1 MIEVVDGKKERRA
14 ERQGRFLKYFLGG
27 RGSCEAR
34 REETQGSRGSQ
45 RFTVTKKVRAF
56 EKLGGSGGGVQRC
69 ERRQSL
75 KGICR
80 GQLP

>member
-1 MIEVVDGKKERRA
+1 MGRRKGGA
-14 ERQGRFLKYFLGG
+14 GDEEGSLSTFWGG

-56 EKLGGSGGGVQRC
+56 EKLGGSEGGVQRC